1 MNFLDCYKIAVFF
14 TGATSRNATLSLRF
28 TGDSAGLHTLTSFFL
43 LCYLKRD
50 SKVHDRAAA
59 CLSVLLFSQ

>member
-28 TGDSAGLHTLTSFFL
+28 TGDSAGLHTLTSFS
-43 LCYLKRD
+43 Y
-50 SKVHDRAAA
+50 
-59 CLSVLLFSQ
+59 SVV